1 MGQLASASL
10 LLAVGA
16 ASTAVAAGEWRSAYT
31 EISEADCKP
40 IPPSG
45 EENDEGGLRCSG
57 PAGYQL
63 LALSGDLRST
73 VTLVSPDGKEHA
85 LEFWEA
91 ITSAFSSLGPRAE
104 WLLDA
109 EGQPHAL
116 IVRVLASED
125 PEHPDRKTSYLAVAK
140 IGAEATCVTDNITAS
155 ADDNARARLAAESSA
170 SRPCL
175 AQARE

>member
-1 MGQLASASL
+1 MKQAATALVFLALGATG
-10 LLAVGA
+10 APAA
-16 ASTAVAAGEWRSAYT
+16 ASEWRSVYT
-31 EISEADCKP
+31 EISEADCQP
-40 IPPSG
+40 IPASG

-63 LALSGDLRST
+63 LALSGDLRAT

-85 LEFWEA
+85 LEFWDA
-91 ITSAFSSLGPRAE
+91 ITGAFSSLGPRAE

-109 EGQPHAL
+109 DGNPRAL
-116 IVRVLASED
+116 IVRVLAFED
-125 PEHPDRKTSYLAVAK
+125 PEHPDEKTSYLAVAK

-155 ADDNARARLAAESSA
+155 ADDNARARLAAEGSA

-175 AQARE
+175 AQAQE